1 MDHGLSRRHPPDL
14 PSEDPV
20 TCINPLHDHT
30 TTTLGGE
37 SFESAERVPM
47 VCNHCGTLIHW
58 DEVIGA
64 YQHDDD
70 AAKPCGLIPERYTG
84 ATECFTFPPR
94 VTTLGGLPRILLDHR
109 ILVMMLPGFG
119 DPNTLMEYENGY
131 AQVRMPERSPS

>member
-1 MDHGLSRRHPPDL
+1 
-14 PSEDPV
+14 V

-30 TTTLGGE
+30 TTVDRDGMNVDLPI
-37 SFESAERVPM
+37 PM
-47 VCNHCGTLIHW
+47 LCNDCALPTHY
-58 DEVIGA
+58 DEAIEDYV
-64 YQHDDD
+64 HDDD
-70 AAKPCGLIPERYTG
+70 EADACFLAGSRADYDGASPC
-84 ATECFTFPPR
+84 FPLAPR

>member
-1 MDHGLSRRHPPDL
+1 
-14 PSEDPV
+14 V

-30 TTTLGGE
+30 TSVLVGGWE
-37 SFESAERVPM
+37 SQLIPTM
-47 VCNHCGTLIHW
+47 CTYCGASLHY
-58 DEVIGA
+58 DEAIGV
-64 YQHDDD
+64 YQHDDAPDCFLVD
-70 AAKPCGLIPERYTG
+70 ARDG
-84 ATECFTFPPR
+84 ASPCFTLAPR